1 MTVRALD
8 HVNIRARGDVLA
20 TLQAF
25 YCDVL
30 GLVAGP
36 RPPFP
41 RPGYWLYAGSQAV
54 VHLYE
59 SEPGETRIPHD
70 DHTLDHFAFA
80 CADLAAVEATL
91 RQRGVEF
98 AKAAVPGSGVV
109 QLFVRDPA
117 GHRVELNF
125 ATADP
130 ARRNVDR
137 EHDLRSTPT

>member
-1 MTVRALD
+1 MTIRALD
-8 HVNIRARGDVLA
+8 HVNIRARRDVLDA
-20 TLQAF
+20 LQAF

-30 GLVAGP
+30 GLVIGP

-41 RPGYWLYAGSQAV
+41 RSGYWLYAGPHAV

-59 SEPGETRIPHD
+59 SEPGEARISHD

-91 RQRGVEF
+91 QQRGVGF

-125 ATADP
+125 ATGEA
-130 ARRNVDR
+130 
-137 EHDLRSTPT
+137 